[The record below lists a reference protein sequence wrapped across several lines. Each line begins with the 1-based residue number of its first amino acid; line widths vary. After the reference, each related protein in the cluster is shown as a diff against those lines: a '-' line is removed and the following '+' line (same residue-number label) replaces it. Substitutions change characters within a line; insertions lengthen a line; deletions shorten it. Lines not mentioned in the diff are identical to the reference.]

1 MVIIALLAYY
11 QAFNGRSV
19 HTVAMIAASGHVASL
34 GPTVI
39 ASLNGNKINY
49 KGAVSS
55 ILTGLLVVIVWFY
68 SGLSNYLFEVF
79 PGWIASTLALFLVSK
94 ATGGATEE
102 ITQDYEAYR
111 KVLK

>member
-1 MVIIALLAYY
+1 MGGY
-11 QAFNGRSV
+11 
-19 HTVAMIAASGHVASL
+19 
-34 GPTVI
+34 
-39 ASLNGNKINY
+39 
-49 KGAVSS
+49 
-55 ILTGLLVVIVWFY
+55 Y